1 MRSRSLA
8 GKFTVLAGLMISCA
22 VFAGQGE
29 FTLIHSGDIHGHLV
43 PRPNV
48 RSDTTGHM
56 EGGLARMATAINQ
69 IREAN
74 SGNTLYINT
83 GDTLQGSAEAM
94 FTRGQALID
103 VMNLLKPDFNEP
115 GNWDYL
121 YGTERFLETFV
132 GSPGKPPLF
141 NTQTV
146 AANLYYV
153 CPGVSAPLC
162 PGKVSGKPGASDRP
176 ALGVDRK
183 TIGAPGYIDFP
194 STDAHTPYP
203 KQAGQRPLPP
213 YLVKTINGVKV
224 GILGMTTARAIR
236 AVGPMATQGFVFT
249 DGEKEMP
256 YYINK
261 LRNIEH
267 VDVLVMISELELSR
281 TIDLASR
288 YPGVDFVLNAD
299 MHERTLQPIILKT
312 GTVLVEEGQDGTML
326 GEINI
331 KVKEGHKNPVDSKL
345 TWTWTPHVIT
355 DDIEEDEAVARKI
368 AEVRAP
374 FVNSTFVANQTVT
387 IGGNT
392 STLLR
397 PVDTVVGYTAVPL
410 HRSNF
415 SDNKTDSPAVIEGT
429 SSDLIADAMRWAANS
444 DFATIRGFRYGTH
457 IVPGPITMS
466 DIYHYLPIGARV
478 AKAYPIYGRQLKRQ
492 IENSSRGAF
501 STRPDLWTGGWLFG
515 YSNVTF
521 DLDVYAP
528 YGAMGSN
535 IKIGGKTV
543 DPNDEGKYGAP
554 HTPSVPY
561 SVAGYWYAEDPK
573 TINNCGSCAA
583 ESNSIDTVKDEQGNP
598 LDVSEIVVR
607 YLKTLP
613 NMTAN
618 PQGHRINLLKPL
630 PTTAF
635 NNPEL
640 QPLKGVV
647 ASGVT
652 H

>member
-22 VFAGQGE
+22 VFAGEGE

-56 EGGLARMATAINQ
+56 EGGLARMATVINQ
-69 IREAN
+69 IRAAN
-74 SGNTLYINT
+74 PDKTIYINT

-94 FTRGQALID
+94 FTRGQALVD
-103 VMNLLKPDFNEP
+103 VMNLLKPDFDEP

-141 NTQTV
+141 DTQAV
-146 AANLYYV
+146 AANLYFV
-153 CPGVSAPLC
+153 CPGVSEPFC
-162 PGKVSGKPGASDRP
+162 PGKVSGKAGESDRP

-183 TIGAPGYIDFP
+183 TIGAPGYVDLP
-194 STDAHTPYP
+194 PTDATSPYP
-203 KQAGQRPLPP
+203 EQAGRRPLPP
-213 YLVKTINGVKV
+213 YLVKTVNGVKV

-236 AVGPMATQGFVFT
+236 AVGPFVTKGFVYT
-249 DGEKEMP
+249 DGENEMP

-267 VDVLVMISELELSR
+267 VDVVVMISELELSR

-299 MHERTLQPIILKT
+299 MHERTIQPIILKT
-312 GTVLVEEGQDGTML
+312 GTLLVEEGQDGTML
-326 GEINI
+326 GEISI

-345 TWTWTPHVIT
+345 AWEWTPHIIT
-355 DDIEEDEAVARKI
+355 DAIEEDAVVARKV
-368 AEVRAP
+368 AEVRSS
-374 FVNSTFVANQTVT
+374 FVSGTFAAGQTVT

-415 SDNKTDSPAVIEGT
+415 SNSKTDSPAVIEGT
-429 SSDLIADAMRWAANS
+429 SHDLIVDAMRWAADS

-457 IVPGPITMS
+457 ISPGPITMS
-466 DIYHYLPIGARV
+466 DLYHYLPIGARV
-478 AKAYPIYGRQLKRQ
+478 AKVYPVYGNQLKKQ
-492 IENSSRGAF
+492 IENSARGAF
-501 STRPDLWTGGWLFG
+501 SALPNLWTGGWMFG

-528 YGAMGSN
+528 YGSRGSN
-535 IKIGGKTV
+535 IKIGGASIN
-543 DPNDEGKYGAP
+543 PNDEGKYVAP
-554 HTPSVPY
+554 HASSVPY
-561 SVAGYWYAEDPK
+561 SVAGYWYSDDPK
-573 TINNCGSCAA
+573 TINNCGACA
-583 ESNSIDTVKDEQGNP
+583 SKSSTIDVVKDEQGNP

-618 PQGHRINLLKPL
+618 PQKHRINLVTPL
-630 PTTAF
+630 PAAAF
-635 NNPEL
+635 GSPEI
-640 QPLKGVV
+640 QPLKG
-647 ASGVT
+647 AIAQ
-652 H
+652 